1 MNKRQLLTGALG
13 VGICAV
19 TAQLASAQTGSM
31 LPPPPAAVKQRTGR
45 GTPLFKVD
53 GYPNAMDTTPQG
65 LWVGEQTEFGSTKGG
80 PRERAWLFDPING
93 KVLRTVS
100 TDSFNTSGMGVGGG
114 FVWMVANGGPNG
126 IYKTDMNGKTVS
138 HTPLPMGNGGSHGA
152 FYRDG
157 KLWVMHN
164 RLKIIIRLDAVT
176 MTPEFAIPF
185 NSTRYHDICWD
196 NGFIW
201 MVTGTTGMMSTNK
214 AGLNK
219 YNAETGQLVE
229 QVTFADNDPDPHG
242 LTIHNGV
249 MYSCD
254 AGISPGFI
262 ASGSKASKTV
272 FRIDIT

>member
-13 VGICAV
+13 VGLGAMAAKV
-19 TAQLASAQTGSM
+19 ASAQTGSM
-31 LPPPPAAVKQRTGR
+31 IPRPAQEVKQRIGR
-45 GTPLFKVD
+45 GTVLFKVD
-53 GYPNAMDTTPQG
+53 GYANAMDTTPEG
-65 LWVGEQTEFGSTKGG
+65 IWVGEQTEFGITKGG
-80 PRERAWLFDPING
+80 PREKSWLMDPTTG

-114 FVWMVANGGPNG
+114 YVWMIANGGPNG
-126 IYKTDMNGKTVS
+126 IYKTDMNSKTVA
-138 HTPLPMGNGGSHGA
+138 HYPLPLGDGGCHGA

-164 RLKIIIRLDAVT
+164 RLKVIMRLDAAT

-185 NSTRYHDICWD
+185 NSQRYHDICWD

-201 MVTGTTGMMSTNK
+201 MVTGTTGFIDSNK
-214 AGLNK
+214 PGLNK
-219 YNAETGQLVE
+219 YDAATGRLVE
-229 QVTFADNDPDPHG
+229 QVSFPVNDPDPHG

-254 AGISPGFI
+254 AGIAPGFV
-262 ASGSKASKTV
+262 ASGSKSAKTV
-272 FRIDIT
+272 FRIDLT